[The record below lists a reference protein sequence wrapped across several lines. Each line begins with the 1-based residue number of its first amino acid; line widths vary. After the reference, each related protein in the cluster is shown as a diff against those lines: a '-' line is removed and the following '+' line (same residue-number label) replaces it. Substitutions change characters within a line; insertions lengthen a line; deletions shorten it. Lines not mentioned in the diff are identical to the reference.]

1 MGRTAQRFHA
11 RGHGRGCGRRIYAM
25 ADSGQHRLRR
35 LGAAGG
41 CPRRPGTY
49 DGRAAPGDALLPEG
63 GRAVYLVDIRL
74 ESAARLSPADVRGL
88 LSRAALPGD
97 GVEHIYVQP
106 SRPPCPAPMPPG
118 QAPLPPAP
126 APLRSDGAPP
136 PSDPAAPRS
145 DGPPPPPDPAPP
157 RSDGPPPPSDPAPL
171 RDAALCL
178 DAVLFLSHLTLTE
191 SERAADA
198 LLERC
203 TRRGLR
209 LRRLSAIPL
218 TLLVELLALEG

>member
-1 MGRTAQRFHA
+1 M
-11 RGHGRGCGRRIYAM
+11 
-25 ADSGQHRLRR
+25 
-35 LGAAGG
+35 
-41 CPRRPGTY
+41 
-49 DGRAAPGDALLPEG
+49 
-63 GRAVYLVDIRL
+63 YLVDIRL

-106 SRPPCPAPMPPG
+106 SRP
-118 QAPLPPAP
+118 
-126 APLRSDGAPP
+126 
-136 PSDPAAPRS
+136 
-145 DGPPPPPDPAPP
+145 
-157 RSDGPPPPSDPAPL
+157 SDPAPL
-171 RDAALCL
+171 PSGPTPPRDATLCL

-209 LRRLSAIPL
+209 LRRLSAVPL

>member
-1 MGRTAQRFHA
+1 M
-11 RGHGRGCGRRIYAM
+11 
-25 ADSGQHRLRR
+25 
-35 LGAAGG
+35 
-41 CPRRPGTY
+41 
-49 DGRAAPGDALLPEG
+49 
-63 GRAVYLVDIRL
+63 YLVDIRL

-106 SRPPCPAPMPPG
+106 SRPSGPA
-118 QAPLPPAP
+118 
-126 APLRSDGAPP
+126 SP
-136 PSDPAAPRS
+136 PS
-145 DGPPPPPDPAPP
+145 GPAPP
-157 RSDGPPPPSDPAPL
+157 

-203 TRRGLR
+203 TTRGLR
-209 LRRLSAIPL
+209 LRRLSAVPL

>member
-1 MGRTAQRFHA
+1 
-11 RGHGRGCGRRIYAM
+11 M
-25 ADSGQHRLRR
+25 ADSGQRRLRR
-35 LGAAGG
+35 RWGAGRH
-41 CPRRPGTY
+41 PRRPEADY
-49 DGRAAPGDALLPEG
+49 GRAAPGVRPLPRG
-63 GRAVYLVDIRL
+63 GSAVYLVDIRL

-106 SRPPCPAPMPPG
+106 SRPSG
-118 QAPLPPAP
+118 
-126 APLRSDGAPP
+126 
-136 PSDPAAPRS
+136 
-145 DGPPPPPDPAPP
+145 PAPP
-157 RSDGPPPPSDPAPL
+157 SSGPAPPSSGPAPPSSGPAPP

-203 TRRGLR
+203 TTRGLR
-209 LRRLSAIPL
+209 LRRLSAVPL
-218 TLLVELLALEG
+218 TLLVELLALER

>member
-1 MGRTAQRFHA
+1 M
-11 RGHGRGCGRRIYAM
+11 
-25 ADSGQHRLRR
+25 
-35 LGAAGG
+35 
-41 CPRRPGTY
+41 
-49 DGRAAPGDALLPEG
+49 
-63 GRAVYLVDIRL
+63 YLVDIRL

-88 LSRAALPGD
+88 LSGAALPGD

-106 SRPPCPAPMPPG
+106 SRPSGPA
-118 QAPLPPAP
+118 
-126 APLRSDGAPP
+126 SP
-136 PSDPAAPRS
+136 PS
-145 DGPPPPPDPAPP
+145 GPAPP
-157 RSDGPPPPSDPAPL
+157 

-203 TRRGLR
+203 TTRGLR
-209 LRRLSAIPL
+209 LRRLSAVPL

>member
-1 MGRTAQRFHA
+1 M
-11 RGHGRGCGRRIYAM
+11 
-25 ADSGQHRLRR
+25 
-35 LGAAGG
+35 
-41 CPRRPGTY
+41 
-49 DGRAAPGDALLPEG
+49 
-63 GRAVYLVDIRL
+63 YLVDIRL

-106 SRPPCPAPMPPG
+106 SRPSGP
-118 QAPLPPAP
+118 APLPSGP
-126 APLRSDGAPP
+126 APLPSGPAPPSSGPAPP
-136 PSDPAAPRS
+136 PS
-145 DGPPPPPDPAPP
+145 GPAPP
-157 RSDGPPPPSDPAPL
+157 

-203 TRRGLR
+203 TTRGLR
-209 LRRLSAIPL
+209 LRRLSAVPL
-218 TLLVELLALEG
+218 TLLVELLALER

>member
-1 MGRTAQRFHA
+1 M
-11 RGHGRGCGRRIYAM
+11 
-25 ADSGQHRLRR
+25 
-35 LGAAGG
+35 
-41 CPRRPGTY
+41 
-49 DGRAAPGDALLPEG
+49 
-63 GRAVYLVDIRL
+63 YLVDIRL

-106 SRPPCPAPMPPG
+106 SRPSG
-118 QAPLPPAP
+118 
-126 APLRSDGAPP
+126 
-136 PSDPAAPRS
+136 
-145 DGPPPPPDPAPP
+145 PAPP
-157 RSDGPPPPSDPAPL
+157 

-203 TRRGLR
+203 TTRGLR
-209 LRRLSAIPL
+209 LRRLSAVPL

>member
-1 MGRTAQRFHA
+1 M
-11 RGHGRGCGRRIYAM
+11 
-25 ADSGQHRLRR
+25 
-35 LGAAGG
+35 
-41 CPRRPGTY
+41 
-49 DGRAAPGDALLPEG
+49 
-63 GRAVYLVDIRL
+63 YLVDIRL

-106 SRPPCPAPMPPG
+106 SRPPCPAPLPPD

-126 APLRSDGAPP
+126 APLRPDG
-136 PSDPAAPRS
+136 S
-145 DGPPPPPDPAPP
+145 PPPP
-157 RSDGPPPPSDPAPL
+157 DPAPL

>member
-1 MGRTAQRFHA
+1 M
-11 RGHGRGCGRRIYAM
+11 
-25 ADSGQHRLRR
+25 
-35 LGAAGG
+35 
-41 CPRRPGTY
+41 
-49 DGRAAPGDALLPEG
+49 
-63 GRAVYLVDIRL
+63 YLVDIRL

-106 SRPPCPAPMPPG
+106 SRPSGP
-118 QAPLPPAP
+118 
-126 APLRSDGAPP
+126 APP
-136 PSDPAAPRS
+136 PS
-145 DGPPPPPDPAPP
+145 GPAPP
-157 RSDGPPPPSDPAPL
+157 

-203 TRRGLR
+203 TTRGLR
-209 LRRLSAIPL
+209 LGRLSAVPL